1 MAVPRLVSGVTGLA
15 GTTGVIPQET
25 PGGRP
30 GKGFG
35 SQTPSDAS
43 EAGSGTAEKRP
54 ASPAERRPR
63 RPAGPPAVC
72 PRPAV
77 GKPVLLPVGWAPARP
92 CQTPERPAG
101 VPWPRQGAR
110 LPTHCR
116 DGRRAGAGP
125 NQAEASG
132 KRKPCAGAWA
142 AALARDKAGEARR
155 CPGGHSQCVSP
166 ECGLTPKA
174 LRSDPGGSS
183 EAHHSAGS
191 VTRRNKEDESCA
203 SRAKSRK
210 KRVDGEPE
218 GWEGAL
224 LVLTSPC
231 YTEAGADSLPWETP
245 GRWGPGLA
253 SGSQEHRTYRPLGLR
268 RGRQTPVSQEGCRR
282 AVRGLP
288 CPEEPAFRA
297 EDHAE

>member
-1 MAVPRLVSGVTGLA
+1 MDLLTLEMWSCGLRREFPERLQMRDRHGLRTGGASVQKLFLPPWASAERAEMAVSRLVSGVTGLA
-15 GTTGVIPQET
+15 GTTAVIPQET
-25 PGGRP
+25 PGGLP

-43 EAGSGTAEKRP
+43 EDGSGTAEKRP

-132 KRKPCAGAWA
+132 KRTSCAGAWA
-142 AALARDKAGEARR
+142 AALARDKAREARR

-174 LRSDPGGSS
+174 LRSDQAERPALGAAQRLITHQGVSLGG
-183 EAHHSAGS
+183 
-191 VTRRNKEDESCA
+191 T
-203 SRAKSRK
+203 
-210 KRVDGEPE
+210 KR
-218 GWEGAL
+218 
-224 LVLTSPC
+224 TSP
-231 YTEAGADSLPWETP
+231 ALP
-245 GRWGPGLA
+245 GPKV
-253 SGSQEHRTYRPLGLR
+253 SNHVTKSQE
-268 RGRQTPVSQEGCRR
+268 EGGWG
-282 AVRGLP
+282 ARGLGRRSP
-288 CPEEPAFRA
+288 CP
-297 EDHAE
+297 HLTLLH